1 MQLIRHNVAFSK
13 VQRRGHFVQIQRQ
26 NPNPK
31 ASHQTFSVACI
42 MLRKVSNVNKLLFRL
57 GSSSGLSTTSAVHP
71 LYPKLLEPLNLV
83 GGVTLKNRVL
93 MGSMHTGLEEPG
105 GIFTR
110 GGLEGM
116 AAYFA
121 ERAKGEVGL
130 IVTGGISPNNA
141 GRGYIGAAK
150 MSTMSESEQ
159 HNVVTDAV
167 HAHGGKIAMQILHT
181 GRYAYHPF
189 PVSAS
194 PIQSPIGMA

>member
-1 MQLIRHNVAFSK
+1 
-13 VQRRGHFVQIQRQ
+13 
-26 NPNPK
+26 
-31 ASHQTFSVACI
+31 
-42 MLRKVSNVNKLLFRL
+42 MLQKVSPVSRPIFRL
-57 GSSSGLSTTSAVHP
+57 CSFKGLSTISAAHP
-71 LYPKLLEPLNLV
+71 LYPKLLEPLHLV

-105 GIFTR
+105 GLFTR
-110 GGLEGM
+110 GGLDGM
-116 AAYFA
+116 ASYFV

-150 MSTMSESEQ
+150 MSTMSESQQ
-159 HNVVTDAV
+159 HNVVTEAV

-194 PIQSPIGMA
+194 AIQSPIGKTKHCLFPFSSCQSLIVI